1 MIAMIIIILM
11 FLNVISYSVYI
22 FLNEISHQ
30 HLEKMTLNL
39 LLAFMQNF
47 KMCDAHV
54 IL

>member
-1 MIAMIIIILM
+1 MIVMITIMLM

-30 HLEKMTLNL
+30 HLEKMSLNV
-39 LLAFMQNF
+39 LLAFTQNF